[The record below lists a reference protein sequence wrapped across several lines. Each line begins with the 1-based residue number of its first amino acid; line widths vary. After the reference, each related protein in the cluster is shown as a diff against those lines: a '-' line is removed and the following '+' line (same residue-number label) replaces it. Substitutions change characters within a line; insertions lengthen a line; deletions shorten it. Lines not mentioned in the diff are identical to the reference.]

1 MPKNMSLLDAFSPNT
16 KYSSLED
23 PNHNS
28 ERLTFKQKKSLATR
42 KEEVAAIRAKFPTKV
57 PIIVE
62 KYKKERNLPHIDKV
76 KFLVPQDLTL
86 SQLST
91 ILRNR
96 LQISSTESFFLFVSG
111 KCLPSLSTSVAELY
125 RDHSDED
132 GFLYVSYAIQ
142 EAFG

>member
-1 MPKNMSLLDAFSPNT
+1 MSLLDVFSPKST
-16 KYSSLED
+16 RYSIMD
-23 PNHNS
+23 DANHNS
-28 ERLTFKQKKSLATR
+28 ERQTFKQKKTLATR

-57 PIIVE
+57 PCIVE
-62 KYKKERNLPHIDKV
+62 KYKKERSLRHIDKV
-76 KFLVPQDLTL
+76 KFLVPQDLTM

-111 KCLPSLSTSVAELY
+111 KTLPSLSSSVAELY

-132 GFLYVSYAIQ
+132 GFIYVSYASQ
-142 EAFG
+142 EVFG

>member
-1 MPKNMSLLDAFSPNT
+1 MDTQDLFQCCRRGDLQQLQYLVEHKEVDLNVRDAWDSTPL
-16 KYSSLED
+16 YYACLCGHRE
-23 PNHNS
+23 
-28 ERLTFKQKKSLATR
+28 L
-42 KEEVAAIRAKFPTKV
+42 V

-96 LQISSTESFFLFVSG
+96 LEISSTESFFLFVSG
-111 KCLPSLSTSVAELY
+111 KSLPSLSTSVAELY

-132 GFLYVSYAIQ
+132 GFLYVSYASQ

>member
-1 MPKNMSLLDAFSPNT
+1 LS
-16 KYSSLED
+16 
-23 PNHNS
+23 
-28 ERLTFKQKKSLATR
+28 TR

-132 GFLYVSYAIQ
+132 GFLYVSYASQ